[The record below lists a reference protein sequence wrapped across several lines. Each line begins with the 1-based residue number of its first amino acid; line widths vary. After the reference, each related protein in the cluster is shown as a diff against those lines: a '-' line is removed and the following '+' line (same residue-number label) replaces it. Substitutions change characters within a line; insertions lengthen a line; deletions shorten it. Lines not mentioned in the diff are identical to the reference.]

1 MPGPF
6 KKPRAVF
13 PVEEQAPEDSD
24 EEMQQDEMIG
34 QSVSYLSVLTCLP

>member
-13 PVEEQAPEDSD
+13 PIEDQVVESD
-24 EEMQQDEMIG
+24 EEMEQDEMIG
-34 QSVSYLSVLTCLP
+34 KSVSKENHVLGYGS